1 LGLGLDDWLVVVE
14 MNEGWPEWAAIQ
26 DDAQSVILAAAAE
39 INVFIVKVQRS
50 LMRELG
56 KIPFA
61 EP

>member
-1 LGLGLDDWLVVVE
+1 LVVVE

-39 INVFIVKVQRS
+39 INVLIVKVQRS